1 VTVDCVRRLLAS
13 RRTAREV
20 QRIHADGEVKM
31 SIVNDRSLEAFYEY
45 DLVVRIFT
53 LAALFIYF
61 KIERGT
67 LGPKLC

>member
-1 VTVDCVRRLLAS
+1 
-13 RRTAREV
+13 
-20 QRIHADGEVKM
+20 M

-45 DLVVRIFT
+45 DLVVRIFA